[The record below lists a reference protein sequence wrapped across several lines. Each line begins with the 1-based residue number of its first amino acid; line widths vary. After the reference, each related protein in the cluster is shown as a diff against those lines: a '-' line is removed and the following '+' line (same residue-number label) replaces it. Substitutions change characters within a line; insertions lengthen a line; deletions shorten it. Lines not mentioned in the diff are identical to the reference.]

1 MVLVVQ
7 LLLLVHLWEILIRL
21 LYRVGVL
28 SELVSV
34 VGQVLSTVI
43 PIRLILGID
52 LSLLA
57 SLKAV
62 L

>member
-1 MVLVVQ
+1 MVQ

>member
-1 MVLVVQ
+1 MVQ

-52 LSLLA
+52 LSLMA